1 LTQMA
6 RVALDSFA
14 IVSALMAVLWT
25 VHLAIRNA
33 AIVDVGWAAG
43 LPAIAV
49 FAAWR
54 LDGGPRAWILAS
66 MVGAWGL
73 RLAAYLLKA
82 RVIGHGEEGRY
93 VELRR
98 SWKTHVAAKFF
109 LFFQAQAVL
118 DVVLA
123 GPFLLVA
130 RHAGSP
136 GAIEW
141 IAAMLWSVALVGE
154 VVADRQLDRFKRDPA
169 TRGRVCDIGLWRY
182 SRHPNYFF
190 EWLVW
195 VAYALYAS
203 GSPLGGLAWISPALI
218 LFFLLRVT
226 GIPATE
232 AQALRSRGDAY
243 RAYQRRTRVFVP
255 WFPRR
260 EVAP

>member
-1 LTQMA
+1 MT

-14 IVSALMAVLWT
+14 IVSAFMAVLWA

-33 AIVDVGWAAG
+33 AIVDAGWAAG
-43 LPAIAV
+43 LPIIAA
-49 FAAWR
+49 FAAWEFR
-54 LDGGPRAWILAS
+54 GGPRAWLLAA
-66 MVGAWGL
+66 MVAVWGL
-73 RLAAYLLKA
+73 RLSAYLLKA
-82 RVIGHGEEGRY
+82 RVIGHEEEGRY

-98 SWKTHVAAKFF
+98 SWKTHLSAKFF
-109 LFFQAQAVL
+109 VFFQAQALL

-123 GPFLLVA
+123 LPFLLVA
-130 RHAGSP
+130 RHRRAL

-141 IAAMLWSVALVGE
+141 IAVAVWACALVGE
-154 VVADRQLDRFKRDPA
+154 SVADRQLDQFKQDPGS
-169 TRGRVCDIGLWRY
+169 RGSVCAVGLWRY

-203 GSPLGGLAWISPALI
+203 GSPQGGFAWISPAII

-243 RAYQRRTRVFVP
+243 RAYQRRTSVFVP

-260 EVAP
+260 DVSR

>member
-1 LTQMA
+1 MT

-14 IVSALMAVLWT
+14 IVSAFMAALWGI
-25 VHLAIRNA
+25 HLAIRNA
-33 AIVDVGWAAG
+33 AIVDAGWAAG
-43 LPAIAV
+43 LPIIAA
-49 FAAWR
+49 FAAWQFN
-54 LDGGPRAWILAS
+54 GGPRAWLLAA
-66 MVGAWGL
+66 MVAVWGT
-73 RLAAYLLKA
+73 RLSAYLLRA
-82 RVIGHGEEGRY
+82 RVIGHDEEGRY

-98 SWKTHVAAKFF
+98 AWRTHLPAKFF
-109 LFFQAQAVL
+109 VFFQAQALL

-123 GPFLLVA
+123 VPFLLVA
-130 RHAGSP
+130 RSGGSP

-141 IAAMLWSVALVGE
+141 IAAALWAGALIGE
-154 VVADRQLDRFKRDPA
+154 SIADRQLDRFKRGPA
-169 TRGRVCDIGLWRY
+169 ARGSVCAVGLWRY

-203 GSPLGGLAWISPALI
+203 GSPLGELAWISPALI

-243 RAYQRRTRVFVP
+243 RAYQRRTSVFVP
-255 WFPRR
+255 WIPRR
-260 EVAP
+260 DVAP

>member
-1 LTQMA
+1 MA
-6 RVALDSFA
+6 RVAFDSFA
-14 IVSALMAVLWT
+14 IVSALMTVLWGI
-25 VHLAIRNA
+25 HLAIRNA
-33 AIVDVGWAAG
+33 AIVDAGWAAG
-43 LPAIAV
+43 LPMIAA

-54 LDGGPRAWILAS
+54 LDGGARAWLLAG
-66 MVGAWGL
+66 MVAVWGL
-73 RLAAYLLKA
+73 RLSGYLLRA
-82 RVIGHGEEGRY
+82 RVIGHEEEGRY

-98 SWKTHVAAKFF
+98 SWKTHLAARFF
-109 LFFQAQAVL
+109 LFFQAQALL

-123 GPFLLVA
+123 LPFLLVA
-130 RHAGSP
+130 RHGGSP

-141 IAAMLWSVALVGE
+141 IAAGLWAGALVGE
-154 VVADRQLDRFKRDPA
+154 AVADRQLDRFKHNPA
-169 TRGRVCDIGLWRY
+169 TRGSVCAVGLWRF
-182 SRHPNYFF
+182 SRHPNYFC

-243 RAYQRRTRVFVP
+243 RAYQRRTSAFVP

-260 EVAP
+260 DVAP